1 MNYQR
6 INNITGWLV
15 FAIATIVYV
24 LTLEPTSS
32 FWDCGEFIS
41 TSYKLMVPHPPGAPI
56 FLLIGRLFSFFAMG
70 DLTQV
75 AFWIN
80 MTAAISS
87 SLTILFLFWSIT
99 LFAKKLVSRDN
110 PVLSTGNIIAII
122 GSGLV
127 GSLAYA
133 FSDTFWFSSEEAEV
147 YAMSSFLTAFI
158 FWAILK
164 WEAHADEEGSDRWF
178 LIIAYGMGLSIGVHL
193 LNLTAIPAL
202 AFVYYFKKHK
212 DPTPGGIIA
221 TLLLSLLGVGVIMIG
236 IIPGLPTLAAKFE
249 IFFVNVLHL
258 GFGTGAIVFVI
269 LLIGALIYGILYSI
283 KHKKRL
289 LNLSL
294 LSLTFILL
302 GFASYGVILIR
313 SQFNPTIDMNDPENV
328 MSFISYLK
336 REQYGDRPLVW
347 GPVYTAGYPI
357 DVKKTAAVYAPGK
370 DEKGND
376 KYVITDYKSE
386 YIYKKEHMML
396 FPRMY
401 STQAHHIRAY
411 RDWSG
416 LKEGQKPTFFQNMSF
431 MFTYQMGHMYWR
443 YFLWNFAGREGDE
456 QNSNWLM
463 PGEWFDKSIPAEIQ
477 DNKARNNYFML
488 PLIAGFLGL
497 VYHFSKNK
505 KDGSIIAMLWF
516 FTGLAIILYANPQPV
531 EPRERDYVFAGSFYG
546 FAFWIGL
553 SVLFLD
559 DLLRKVL
566 KSETLRPAI
575 ITLALLFIPALMISE
590 NWDDHDRSKRYFQVD
605 GAKNIL
611 NSCAPNAILF
621 TGGDNDTYPLWY
633 AQEVEGFRT
642 DVRVC
647 NLSLLN
653 TDWYINQMKRKSYL
667 SDPLPIDIKSENYTS
682 GVNDMIY
689 FDKQSRYDGGVSLPV
704 YLKLVNKRDE
714 RVSRMNEGD
723 LITTYPSQT
732 FTLPI
737 DTASVA
743 SLVNAKYRPFVLDKL
758 TWKINK
764 NNLDKKSLI
773 MLDMI
778 AVNAANG
785 WKRPIYFSTTLSG
798 DEFLDL
804 RPYMQ
809 LEGLAY
815 RLLPV
820 SLPGATNGWLDTDI
834 MYDNMINKFQYKG
847 LNDSTIFYN
856 EDYYRFTSNHRSEM
870 YSLASQLLR
879 EGQKEKAKKV
889 VDFCFE
895 KMPSSTIPYD
905 YNSAMFISLLL
916 ELGEDKKAI
925 ALAEDMAT
933 KSDELLG
940 YFQQHHIRY
949 STREY
954 SALRILDILY
964 RSMRSAGQ
972 NDLATKYEKMLE
984 KRYTNSQYSNE

>member
-15 FAIATIVYV
+15 FAIATSVYV

-41 TSYKLMVPHPPGAPI
+41 TAYKLMVPHPPGAPI
-56 FLLIGRLFSFFAMG
+56 FLLIGRLFSFFALG
-70 DLTQV
+70 DVTKV
-75 AFWIN
+75 AYWIN
-80 MTAAISS
+80 MTAALSS
-87 SLTILFLFWSIT
+87 SATILFLFWSIT
-99 LFAKKLVSRDN
+99 LFAKKLVTRDN
-110 PVLSTGNIIAII
+110 PILSTGNIIAII

-202 AFVYYFKKHK
+202 AFVYYFKKY
-212 DPTPGGIIA
+212 DQPTAKGIIA
-221 TLLLSLLGVGVIMIG
+221 TLLLSLLGVGIIMVG

-249 IFFVNVLHL
+249 IFFVNVLGL
-258 GFGTGAIVFVI
+258 SFGTGAVVFVV
-269 LLIGALIYGILYSI
+269 LLIGALIYGIRYSI
-283 KHKKRL
+283 KNQKRW

-294 LSLTFILL
+294 LSFTFILL

-336 REQYGDRPLVW
+336 REQYGDRPLVK
-347 GPVYTAGYPI
+347 GPVFTAGYPI
-357 DVKKTAAVYAPGK
+357 DVKKTDAIYAPGK
-370 DEKGND
+370 DDKGKD

-386 YIYKKEHMML
+386 YIYNPAHVML

-401 STQAHHIRAY
+401 STQPHHIRAY

-416 LKEGQKPTFFQNMSF
+416 LKEGQKPTFFQNMGF

-443 YFLWNFAGREGDE
+443 YFMWNFAGREGDE
-456 QNSNWLM
+456 QNSNWLT
-463 PGEWFDKSIPAEIQ
+463 PGEWFDKNIPAEIR
-477 DNKARNNYFML
+477 DNKARNNFYML
-488 PLIAGFLGL
+488 PLIAGLLGL
-497 VYHFSKNK
+497 VFHFSKNA
-505 KDGSIIAMLWF
+505 KDGSVVALLWF

-531 EPRERDYVFAGSFYG
+531 EPRERDYVFAGSFYA

-553 SVLFLD
+553 SVLFMD
-559 DLLRKVL
+559 DLLRKII
-566 KSETLRPAI
+566 KSETLRPVLV
-575 ITLALLFIPALMISE
+575 TLILLGIPTIMIAE
-590 NWDDHDRSKRYFQVD
+590 GWNDHDRSKRWFQVD

-653 TDWYINQMKRKSYL
+653 TDWYINQMKRQSYL

-689 FDKQSRYDGGVSLPV
+689 FDEVKRYSDGISLTG
-704 YLKLVNKRDE
+704 YLKLLNQRDKRVTRIND
-714 RVSRMNEGD
+714 GD
-723 LITTYPSQT
+723 VITTYPSQT
-732 FTLPI
+732 FILPV
-737 DTASVA
+737 DTSV
-743 SLVNAKYRPFVLDKL
+743 VRPLINPKFYPFML
-758 TWKINK
+758 TQLKWKVNK
-764 NNLDKKSLI
+764 NNMDKKSII

-778 AVNAANG
+778 ANNN

-804 RPYMQ
+804 KPYMQ

-820 SLPGATNGWLDTDI
+820 TIPGATNGWLDVDK
-834 MYDNMINKFQYKG
+834 MYDNMLTKFYYKG

-856 EDYYRFTSNHRSEM
+856 EDYYRFTSNHRSEL
-870 YSLASQLLR
+870 YSLASQLIR
-879 EGQKEKAKKV
+879 EGQKDKAKKV
-889 VDFCFE
+889 VDFSFE
-895 KMPSSTIPYD
+895 KIPASTIPYD
-905 YNSAMFISLLL
+905 YNSAMFVSLLL
-916 ELGEDKKAI
+916 ELGEEQKAI
-925 ALAEDMAT
+925 ALAEDMAK
-933 KSDELLG
+933 KSDDLLG
-940 YFQQHHIRY
+940 YFQTHHIRY

-954 SALRILDILY
+954 SSLRILDILY
-964 RSMRSAGQ
+964 RSMRTAGK
-972 NDLATKYEKMLE
+972 NELAAKYEGMLN
-984 KRYTNSQYSNE
+984 KRYQNSQYGTEE